1 MRIPTTRN
9 VTLQKNTTLNYKFS
23 SLLFSEALIENFLL
37 LCSKGVLREI
47 GSFNLTKG
55 LR

>member
-1 MRIPTTRN
+1 MRTPTTGN
-9 VTLQKNTTLNYKFS
+9 VTLRKNATLNYKFS

-37 LCSKGVLREI
+37 LCRKGVLREI